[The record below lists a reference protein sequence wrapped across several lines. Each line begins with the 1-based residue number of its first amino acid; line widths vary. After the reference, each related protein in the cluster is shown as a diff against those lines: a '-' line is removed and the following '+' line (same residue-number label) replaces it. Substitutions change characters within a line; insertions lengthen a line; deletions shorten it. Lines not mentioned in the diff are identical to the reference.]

1 MRQAHRLII
10 EAIAVLL
17 LFLTSLPA
25 GKAATEVETVA
36 AQLQRVYDANKNS
49 QDREV
54 VAASTL
60 LSTLI
65 AALLD
70 HRALELSDYVRPF
83 SQMELDRL
91 QEELKRRRGL

>member
-1 MRQAHRLII
+1 M
-10 EAIAVLL
+10 VG
-17 LFLTSLPA
+17 LPTA
-25 GKAATEVETVA
+25 KAATEAEMVA
-36 AQLQRVYDANKNS
+36 AQLQRIYEVNKNS

-54 VAASTL
+54 LAAASV

-65 AALLD
+65 GALLD
-70 HRALELSDYVRPF
+70 RRALELSDYVRPF